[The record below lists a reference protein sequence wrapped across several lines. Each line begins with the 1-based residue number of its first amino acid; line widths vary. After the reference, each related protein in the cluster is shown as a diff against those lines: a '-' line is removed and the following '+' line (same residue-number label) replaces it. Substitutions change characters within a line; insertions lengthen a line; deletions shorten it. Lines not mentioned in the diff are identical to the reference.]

1 MGYKTPKFERTG
13 KWHTEW
19 WSFRHSDPRR
29 EVSFVHSAA
38 LVDPWGNIH
47 TRANVSYC
55 NRTWE
60 AHSGDTV
67 RHRLAEL
74 IEKKNPTL
82 IAENAEV
89 KALVEQL
96 KIEQDVP
103 AVSCDAGTRIGY
115 SLSMC
120 CPM

>member
-1 MGYKTPKFERTG
+1 MAYKTPRFAPTG

-29 EVSFVHSAA
+29 EVSFIHSAA
-38 LVDPWGNIH
+38 LVDPYGRIAV
-47 TRANVSYC
+47 RANVGYC

-60 AHSGDTV
+60 CYSGDTA
-67 RHRLAEL
+67 RARLAEV
-74 IEKKNPTL
+74 IKRKHPT
-82 IAENAEV
+82 IAAMAEV
-89 KALVEQL
+89 KPLVEQL
-96 KIEQDVP
+96 EISQPVS
-103 AVSCDAGTRIGY
+103 AVSCDAGTSIGY